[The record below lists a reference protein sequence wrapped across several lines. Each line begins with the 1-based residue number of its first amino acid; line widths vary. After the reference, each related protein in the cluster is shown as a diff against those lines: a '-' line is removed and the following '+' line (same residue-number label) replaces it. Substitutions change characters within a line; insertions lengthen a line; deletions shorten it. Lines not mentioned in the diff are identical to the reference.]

1 MNRYVVWSIS
11 REAMEKE
18 SMPKRNLEDH
28 IGIGFDGMAYEN
40 IKIGDRVRVEINPRT
55 GTAGVYLR

>member
-1 MNRYVVWSIS
+1 
-11 REAMEKE
+11 
-18 SMPKRNLEDH
+18 MPKRNLEDH
-28 IGIGFDGMAYEN
+28 IGTGFDGMAYGN